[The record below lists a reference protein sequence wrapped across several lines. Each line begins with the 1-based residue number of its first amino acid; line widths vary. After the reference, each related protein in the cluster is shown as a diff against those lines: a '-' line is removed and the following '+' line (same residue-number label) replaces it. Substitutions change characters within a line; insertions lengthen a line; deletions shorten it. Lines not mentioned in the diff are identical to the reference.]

1 MSHRPFRARNAGS
14 TNPVMIRAQRDSIR
28 LLQVALVAAIALPL
42 ALFAY
47 ACWFDYRNVHEN
59 ADKQIARTT
68 DVINEH
74 ALKVFEA
81 VQRAIA
87 EINEIVHDMPESAII
102 AQQAELHGRLRR
114 IAEGSAQIKS
124 LWIFDRN
131 GRALVNS
138 LSYPADATNF
148 SDRDYFAAHVEKD
161 IGTYVGKVLRPRPP
175 YGGAAFFGVSRRR
188 LSDEGSFTGVI
199 QASVLPEYFE
209 GFYEKLARE
218 PGEYASIVRED
229 GTLLA
234 RYPSL
239 GRDAKL
245 TEQGPLYQSM
255 LAHPAAGKVTL
266 ISAIDGTGRT
276 VSYRKLA
283 DFPVFALAGLSTS
296 AIRNQ
301 WLSQMRSQL
310 VFGLPATAALI
321 FLIALALRR
330 TRRLYAEAAG
340 RQAAED
346 ALKHAQRLESLG
358 QLTGGVAHDFN
369 NLLMVIA
376 GSIERLKSL
385 KSDAQAGRSLS
396 MIEAAVQKGASLTKQ
411 LLSFSRRQSLS
422 PRVWDAVACV
432 REFREVLQQS
442 LRGDIKIDF
451 DLPDGQLPVRLDR
464 NELEIA
470 LLNLTLNARDAMPD
484 GGAIRIGVA
493 SAIIR
498 KDTERRG
505 LEGEFVSITVAD
517 TGQGIPEEIRDH
529 VFEPYFTTKKMDKGT
544 GLGLS
549 QVYGFARQS
558 DGVVAFETKPGIGT
572 VFTILLP
579 RSRDPLHQEP
589 PPAAPVETTE
599 RQRVLLVEDNPDV
612 AVVAQDYLEQCGCTV
627 VFADSAET
635 AIELLNADTG
645 IQLVFSDIV
654 MPGMNGLELARLV
667 RDHYP
672 GIGLILASGYS
683 DQAAVALSEGFS
695 LLDKPYSLVALRTAL
710 AQASAG
716 PRAAT
721 A

>member
-1 MSHRPFRARNAGS
+1 LPALSPANRPL
-14 TNPVMIRAQRDSIR
+14 TDMTRAQRDSVR
-28 LLQVALVAAIALPL
+28 LLQIALVAAVAIPL

-47 ACWFDYRNVHEN
+47 TCWFDYRNVHDN

-68 DVINEH
+68 DVVNEH

-87 EINEIVHDMPESAII
+87 EINEIVHDMPETAII

-161 IGTYVGKVLRPRPP
+161 IGTFVGKVLRPRPP
-175 YGGAAFFGVSRRR
+175 YGGAPFFGVSRRR
-188 LSDEGSFTGVI
+188 LSIDGGFAGVI

-245 TEQGPLYQSM
+245 AEQGALFQSM

-266 ISAIDGTGRT
+266 ISAIDGAGRT

-296 AIRNQ
+296 AIRDQ

-310 VFGLPATAALI
+310 IFGLPATAALI
-321 FLIALALRR
+321 FIIGLALRR

-346 ALKHAQRLESLG
+346 ALRQAQRLEALG
-358 QLTGGVAHDFN
+358 QLAGGVAHDFN

-376 GSIERLKSL
+376 GSIERLKSP
-385 KSDAQAGRSLS
+385 KSEAQTGRSLS
-396 MIEAAVQKGASLTKQ
+396 MIEAAVQKGANLTKQ

-432 REFREVLQQS
+432 RDFREVLQQS
-442 LRGDIKIDF
+442 LRGDIKIAFDF
-451 DLPDGQLPVRLDR
+451 PDGQLPVRLDR
-464 NELEIA
+464 NEFEIA
-470 LLNLTLNARDAMPD
+470 LLNLTLNARDAITD
-484 GGAIRIGVA
+484 GGTIRIGVRG
-493 SAIIR
+493 ITLE
-498 KDTERRG
+498 KDTDHHE
-505 LEGEFVSITVAD
+505 LEGEFVSVTVSD
-517 TGQGIPEEIRDH
+517 TGQGIPDEIRDH
-529 VFEPYFTTKKMDKGT
+529 VFEPYFTTKKVDKGT

-558 DGVVAFETKPGIGT
+558 EGVVSFETKPGLGT

-579 RSRDPLHQEP
+579 RSREP
-589 PPAAPVETTE
+589 FNVEAAPIAPVDKLEP
-599 RQRVLLVEDNPDV
+599 RRVLLVEDNSEV

-627 VFADSAET
+627 IRADSGET
-635 AIELLNADTG
+635 AIELLNADAG
-645 IQLVFSDIV
+645 IQLIFSDIV

-667 RDHYP
+667 REHHP
-672 GIGLILASGYS
+672 SIHIILASGYS
-683 DQAAVALSEGFS
+683 DQAVVAVSEGFS
-695 LLDKPYSLVALRTAL
+695 LLNKPYSLDALRAAL
-710 AQASAG
+710 AQDRIG
-716 PRAAT
+716 AA
-721 A
+721 AAAA

>member
-1 MSHRPFRARNAGS
+1 
-14 TNPVMIRAQRDSIR
+14 MIKEQRDSVR
-28 LLQVALVAAIALPL
+28 LLQGALVAAIALPL
-42 ALFAY
+42 ALFVY
-47 ACWFDYRNVHEN
+47 ACWFDYRSVHDN

-87 EINEIVHDMPESAII
+87 EINEIVHDMPESSII
-102 AQQAELHGRLRR
+102 AREAELHGRLRR

-124 LWIFDRN
+124 LWIFDRS

-148 SDRDYFAAHVEKD
+148 ADRDYFAAHVEKD

-175 YGGAAFFGVSRRR
+175 YGGAPFFGVSRRR
-188 LSDEGSFTGVI
+188 LSDERDGDFAGVI

-218 PGEYASIVRED
+218 PGEYASLVRED
-229 GTLLA
+229 GNLLA

-245 TEQGPLYQSM
+245 AEQGPLYQSM
-255 LAHPAAGKVTL
+255 LSNPAAGKVTL

-283 DFPVFALAGLSTS
+283 EYPVFVLSGLSTS
-296 AIRNQ
+296 AIRDQ

-321 FLIALALRR
+321 FIIAVALRR

-346 ALKHAQRLESLG
+346 ALRQAQRLESLG

-369 NLLMVIA
+369 NLLMVIG
-376 GSIERLKSL
+376 GSVERLKSRIG
-385 KSDAQAGRSLS
+385 DAQTGRSLS

-422 PRVWDAVACV
+422 PRVWDAVGCV
-432 REFREVLQQS
+432 KDFREVLQQS
-442 LRGDIKIDF
+442 LRGDIQITF
-451 DLPDGQLPVRLDR
+451 DLADGPLPVRVDR
-464 NELEIA
+464 NELEIS
-470 LLNLTLNARDAMPD
+470 LLNLVLNARDAMPD
-484 GGAIRIGVA
+484 GGMIRIGIA
-493 SAIIR
+493 AANLKHEDS
-498 KDTERRG
+498 DTQS
-505 LEGEFVSITVAD
+505 LDGEFVSITVSD
-517 TGQGIPEEIRDH
+517 TGEGIPDEIREH
-529 VFEPYFTTKKMDKGT
+529 VFEPYFTTKKLDKGT

-558 DGVVAFETKPGIGT
+558 EGTVTFKTKPGIGT
-572 VFTILLP
+572 VFTLFLP
-579 RSRDPLHQEP
+579 RSREPLHQDVSP
-589 PPAAPVETTE
+589 PGLSNLTSP
-599 RQRVLLVEDNPDV
+599 QRVLLVEDNPDV
-612 AVVAQDYLEQCGCTV
+612 AVVAEDYLEQCGCMV
-627 VFADSAET
+627 VRADSAEK
-635 AIELLNADTG
+635 AIELLNTDKE

-667 RDHYP
+667 RDHHP
-672 GIGLILASGYS
+672 GMALILASGYS
-683 DQAAVALSEGFS
+683 DKATDAMSEGFT
-695 LLDKPYSLVALRTAL
+695 LLSKPYSLAALQTAL
-710 AQASAG
+710 AQTRAG
-716 PRAAT
+716 GKAA

>member
-1 MSHRPFRARNAGS
+1 ML
-14 TNPVMIRAQRDSIR
+14 RAQRDSIR
-28 LLQVALVAAIALPL
+28 LLQVALVAAVALPL

-47 ACWFDYRNVHEN
+47 ACWFDYRTVHDN

-68 DVINEH
+68 DVVNEH

-87 EINEIVHDMPESAII
+87 EINEIVHDMPDSAIA

-124 LWIFDRN
+124 LWVFDQN
-131 GRALVNS
+131 GRAMVNS
-138 LSYPADATNF
+138 LSYPADATIF

-175 YGGAAFFGVSRRR
+175 YGGAPFFGVSRRR
-188 LSDEGSFTGVI
+188 LSDDNSGFAGVI

-218 PGEYASIVRED
+218 PGEYASIVRDD
-229 GTLLA
+229 GILLA

-239 GRDAKL
+239 GREVKL
-245 TEQGPLYQSM
+245 AQQGPLYQSM

-266 ISAIDGTGRT
+266 ISAIDGAGRT

-283 DFPVFALAGLSTS
+283 DFPVFALAGLETS
-296 AIRNQ
+296 AIRDQ

-310 VFGLPATAALI
+310 IFGLPATAALI
-321 FLIALALRR
+321 FIIALALRR

-340 RQAAED
+340 RQAAEE
-346 ALKHAQRLESLG
+346 ALKQAQRLEALG

-369 NLLMVIA
+369 NLLMVIG
-376 GSIERLKSL
+376 GSVERLKSGL
-385 KSDAQAGRSLS
+385 GGAPTGRSLS
-396 MIEAAVQKGASLTKQ
+396 MIEAAVHKGASLTRQ

-422 PRVWDAVACV
+422 PHVWDAVACV
-432 REFREVLQQS
+432 RDFREVLQQS
-442 LRGDIKIDF
+442 LRGDIGIAF
-451 DLPDGQLPVRLDR
+451 DLPEVSLPVRVDR

-470 LLNLTLNARDAMPD
+470 LLNLVLNARDAMSD
-484 GGAIRIGVA
+484 GGTIRIGVTGKTLRSEA
-493 SAIIR
+493 AAPHEL
-498 KDTERRG
+498 DG
-505 LEGEFVSITVAD
+505 DFVSITVSD
-517 TGQGIPEEIRDH
+517 TGQGIPEEIRDR
-529 VFEPYFTTKKMDKGT
+529 VFEPYFTTKKPDKGT

-558 DGVVAFETKPGIGT
+558 EGAVTFETMSGRGT
-572 VFTILLP
+572 TFTLLLP
-579 RSRDPLHQEP
+579 RSREPLHQEQP
-589 PPAAPVETTE
+589 PTAPVDIPEP
-599 RQRVLLVEDNPDV
+599 RRVLLVEDNPDV
-612 AVVAQDYLEQCGCTV
+612 AVIAQDYLKQCGCTV
-627 VFADSAET
+627 VHADSAEV
-635 AIELLNADTG
+635 AIELLKTDPDIA
-645 IQLVFSDIV
+645 LVFSDIV

-683 DQAAVALSEGFS
+683 EKAALALAEGFA
-695 LLDKPYSLVALRTAL
+695 LLNKPYSLDTLRQAL
-710 AQASAG
+710 ARASG
-716 PRAAT
+716 RSRAA